1 MDAVLDSGGLT
12 AWARRRPPAYLLELL
27 EVVAASGGKVV
38 VPTVIVVESTTGRP
52 GDDSAVN
59 HRLRRAHHD
68 PCLIDRARQAA
79 ALRFRSARDVSAVDA
94 VVVATAVDRPSSAV
108 VTSDPADIEALL
120 AAADRDV
127 PVIAV

>member
-1 MDAVLDSGGLT
+1 
-12 AWARRRPPAYLLELL
+12 
-27 EVVAASGGKVV
+27 VAASGGTVV

-52 GDDSAVN
+52 SDDSAVN
-59 HRLRRAHHD
+59 HRLRRAQPD

-79 ALRFRSARDVSAVDA
+79 ALRFRSAREVSAADA
-94 VVVATAVDRPSSAV
+94 IVAATAVNRPSSAV
-108 VTSDPADIEALL
+108 VTSDPADMQALL

>member
-1 MDAVLDSGGLT
+1 MDAVLDSGALT
-12 AWARRRPPAYLLELL
+12 AWARRRPPGSLLELL

-38 VPTVIVVESTTGRP
+38 VPTVIIVESTTGRP

-59 HRLRRAHHD
+59 HRLRRAHPD

-94 VVVATAVDRPSSAV
+94 VVVATAVDRPSSAL

-120 AAADRDV
+120 AVADRDV
-127 PVIAV
+127 PVISV

>member
-12 AWARRRPPAYLLELL
+12 AWAQRRPPTYLLELL
-27 EVVAASGGKVV
+27 EVVAASGGTVV

-59 HRLRRAHHD
+59 HRLRRAHPD

-79 ALRFRSARDVSAVDA
+79 ALRFRSVRDVSAVDA
-94 VVVATAVDRPSSAV
+94 VVVATAVDRHSSAI

-120 AAADRDV
+120 AAAGRNV